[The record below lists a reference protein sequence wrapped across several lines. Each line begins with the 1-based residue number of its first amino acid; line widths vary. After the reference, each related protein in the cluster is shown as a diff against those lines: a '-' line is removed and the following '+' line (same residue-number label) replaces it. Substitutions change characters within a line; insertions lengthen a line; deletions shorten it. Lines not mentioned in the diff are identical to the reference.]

1 MNIDISLTVPDF
13 KLAIEYERA
22 NQSAM
27 EHRLMQY
34 FLAINAYHASDS
46 NYTMHLVRSALHN
59 KQRFLLQMPL
69 SNLEVDFLC
78 FHGDNNQYTI
88 INSAHPRIHEKA
100 FLCRAFCYTLRLA
113 ADGPLSNARPF
124 FGSQT
129 YTYPENMKNAAFA
142 NMLLLPAPAFQ
153 TMFHQF
159 QAEQQPEDSTLSIL
173 VRLMNYFKAPYHAI
187 LTRCYALGLLDDGS
201 VLEHLLRVDSS
212 LIAKEFRRLWL
223 DESLLRPTMQDDFS
237 RFEQHVKTT
246 GEQYVEEEYLKLRTL
261 NLALS
266 NMKASYLSV
275 REG

>member
-1 MNIDISLTVPDF
+1 MSLNNSLTVPEF
-13 KLAIEYERA
+13 KTAIQYERA
-22 NQSAM
+22 NQGAM

-34 FLAINAYHASDS
+34 FLAINSYRSSDP
-46 NYTMHLVRSALHN
+46 NHTMHLVRSALHN
-59 KQRFLLQMPL
+59 KHRFLLQMPL

-88 INSAHPRIHEKA
+88 INSAKPRINEYA
-100 FLCRAFCYTLRLA
+100 FLCRAFCYTLKLA
-113 ADGPLSNARPF
+113 ADGQLSNARPF

-142 NMLLLPAPAFQ
+142 NMLLLPAPLFQ

-159 QAEQQPEDSTLSIL
+159 RSEQQPEDSILSVL
-173 VRLMNYFKAPYHAI
+173 VRLMNYFKAPYHAV
-187 LTRCYALGLLDDGS
+187 LTRCYSLGLLDDGS
-201 VLEHLLRVDSS
+201 VLEHLLQVDSS
-212 LIAKEFRRLWL
+212 LIAKEFQRLWL

-237 RFEQHVKTT
+237 HFEQYVKAA

-266 NMKASYLSV
+266 NMKASYLSI

>member
-1 MNIDISLTVPDF
+1 MSLNNSLTVPEF
-13 KLAIEYERA
+13 KTAIQYERA
-22 NQSAM
+22 NQGAM

-34 FLAINAYHASDS
+34 FLAINSYHSSDP
-46 NYTMHLVRSALHN
+46 NHTMHLVRSALHN

-88 INSAHPRIHEKA
+88 INSAKPRINEHA
-100 FLCRAFCYTLRLA
+100 FLCRAFCYTLKLA
-113 ADGPLSNARPF
+113 ADGQFSNARPF

-142 NMLLLPAPAFQ
+142 NMLLLPAPLFQ
-153 TMFHQF
+153 TMFRQF
-159 QAEQQPEDSTLSIL
+159 RSEQLPEDSILSVL
-173 VRLMNYFKAPYHAI
+173 VRLMNYFKAPYHAV
-187 LTRCYALGLLDDGS
+187 LTRCYSLGLLDDGS
-201 VLEHLLRVDSS
+201 VLEHLLQVDSS
-212 LIAKEFRRLWL
+212 LIAKEFQRLWL

-237 RFEQHVKTT
+237 HFEQYVKTA